1 MGRNNMRLTTD
12 EMQKYHRA
20 VELQKKEIWE
30 KSKKNKYRKSCYY
43 SPPIQKQ
50 LGSQLSEW
58 WLVYGKWVEFVLSFI
73 IAIIIYYFVF

>member
-1 MGRNNMRLTTD
+1 MRLTTD

-30 KSKKNKYRKSCYY
+30 KAKKNKYRKSWYY
-43 SPPIQKQ
+43 SPPIQNQ
-50 LGSQLSEW
+50 LGGQLREW

-73 IAIIIYYFVF
+73 IAIIVYYFVF